1 MTRTAAVI
9 VAAGEG
15 ERFGDEGPRKQF
27 LPLGDRPILAWSCRA
42 VRKSLG
48 DGRIVVVLPADVVDE
63 PPGWLRDRAVAM
75 VTGGATRRESVA
87 LGLAAVPGET
97 EVVVVHDGVRPFAS
111 EALVRRVADAAREGP
126 VVPVLPVV
134 DTVKRVDGEGRVTE
148 TLDRSTLRRVQT
160 PQGFPASVLRRVHAE
175 AESPKGVATDDAAL
189 CEAAGVTVGTVA
201 GEPHNLK
208 VTTGQDLAY
217 VRWLLESGRIPVEDH
232 DAGR

>member
-15 ERFGDEGPRKQF
+15 ERFGADGPRKQF

-42 VRKSLG
+42 VRRALG
-48 DGRIVVVLPADVVDE
+48 DGRIVVVLPADVVDA
-63 PPGWLRDRAVAM
+63 PPAWLRDRADAVVA
-75 VTGGATRRESVA
+75 GGSTRRESVA

-97 EVVVVHDGVRPFAS
+97 EFVVIHDGVRPFAS
-111 EALVRRVADAAREGP
+111 PALVRRVADASREGP

-175 AESPKGVATDDAAL
+175 AQLPKGVATDDAAL
-189 CEAAGVTVGTVA
+189 CEAAGVTVRAVA
-201 GEPHNLK
+201 GETHNLK

-217 VRWLLESGRIPVEDH
+217 ARWLLESGRIPVEDH

>member
-9 VAAGEG
+9 VAAGAG
-15 ERFGDEGPRKQF
+15 ERFAGDGPRKQF
-27 LPLGDRPILAWSCRA
+27 LPLGDHPILAWSCRA
-42 VRKSLG
+42 VRGALG
-48 DGRIVVVLPADVVDE
+48 DGRIVLVLPADIVDD
-63 PPGWLRDRAVAM
+63 PPGWLRDRADAVVA
-75 VTGGATRRESVA
+75 GGATRRESVA

-111 EALVRRVADAAREGP
+111 AALIRRVADAAGEGP

-148 TLDRSTLRRVQT
+148 TLDRSSLRRVQT
-160 PQGFPASVLRRVHAE
+160 PQGFPASVLRRVHAR
-175 AESPKGVATDDAAL
+175 AEDLKGVATDDAAL
-189 CEAAGVTVGTVA
+189 CEAAAVTVRTVA

-208 VTTGQDLAY
+208 VTTVQDLAY
-217 VRWLLESGRIPVEDH
+217 ARWLLTSGRVPVEDR